1 MDQWSPQGL
10 PRHNHRLSNKSR
22 AMVIGS
28 LHNNHRL
35 SIFTSNKRRAL
46 LIGSLHQNKSFKA
59 HQHQIIFRIDYKQLK
74 INFLTKKVLVTFA
87 FVPLTIF
94 FVVFWKKQRAR
105 KFLIL
110 ATTCRDFLS
119 DKLSDKFPVVESFKQ
134 N

>member
-87 FVPLTIF
+87 FVDATAHHLFCCFLKETTRSK
-94 FVVFWKKQRAR
+94 VFN
-105 KFLIL
+105 LGNN
-110 ATTCRDFLS
+110 LS
-119 DKLSDKFPVVESFKQ
+119 GFSL
-134 N
+134 